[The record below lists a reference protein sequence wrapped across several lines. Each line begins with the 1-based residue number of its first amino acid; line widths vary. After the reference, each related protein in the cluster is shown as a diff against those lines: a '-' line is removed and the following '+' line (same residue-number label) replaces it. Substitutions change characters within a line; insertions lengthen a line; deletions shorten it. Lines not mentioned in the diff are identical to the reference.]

1 MPVRNAFRL
10 VLIPIAMIMTA
21 PAFAKYTE
29 EWVGG
34 KDDAEAHAKTRQR
47 TCGPASYERC
57 PTAARQAEGV
67 QLTVR
72 IRSDC
77 SLRGRPHR
85 SVRAVAKQVDGA
97 LIRLRPQT
105 ANFPR

>member
-34 KDDAEAHAKTRQR
+34 RDDAEAHTTTHVNVHAAASHTSDALQPHAK
-47 TCGPASYERC
+47 PKVFSSPFASD
-57 PTAARQAEGV
+57 PIAAFADDP
-67 QLTVR
+67 
-72 IRSDC
+72 IAAFARS
-77 SLRGRPHR
+77 R
-85 SVRAVAKQVDGA
+85 SK
-97 LIRLRPQT
+97 
-105 ANFPR
+105 